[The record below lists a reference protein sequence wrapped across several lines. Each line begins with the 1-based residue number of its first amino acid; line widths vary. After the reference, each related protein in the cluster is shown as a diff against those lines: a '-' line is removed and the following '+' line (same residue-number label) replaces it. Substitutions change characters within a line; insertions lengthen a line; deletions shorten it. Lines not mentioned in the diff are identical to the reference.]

1 MFRSAAA
8 FAFAGILVE
17 GSTWSERVFSK
28 PNETKRDAKSST
40 TLASIPTQ
48 TPSVKAVPGRTDN
61 AHKRSWGSLVAPQ
74 NVVETRPEQ
83 VSVSPN
89 PRESP
94 VDSTGLSKDDK
105 LKDDTASMTP
115 AVSGSSGAG
124 EPLSRKHK
132 KMSKKAKSASPT
144 STDASAVPEPMERK
158 ESPAVPTVLDAQTE
172 SETARADS
180 ESTIS
185 LFVEFSHDRIPTII
199 IVDGCPLASTKER
212 MHVVFREQVL
222 FEFGTAFAVVH
233 RATCLTS
240 FLNEVLVPIIENRN
254 VVGSVLVRVSESVD
268 PVHVDCKS
276 IDWTKKP
283 LWIGHRGSGANCFG
297 AMLRENTIESFNNAM
312 THAGIAGIELDVSLT
327 ADGELAVFHDLT
339 YPASVNGKSSKLPV
353 ASLTYRE
360 HMRMT
365 ETPTLEQVLLS
376 LVPRNAG
383 IVIELKYPTNDAIRK
398 WPDLGKY
405 SRSQFVAR
413 VLQCLTNNAERI
425 RDRWIVLSSFDPDIT
440 WILSRALQGSAALV
454 VHNVWF
460 GHEADV
466 DQECLGHFSDTRNA
480 HAKAALEQARL
491 LGTGLAFEADY
502 ALSPGFGPEF
512 AGTSIRMFSYGRA
525 NLDHEALVSQERID
539 AFFIDDMN
547 IPSSF

>member
-1 MFRSAAA
+1 MK
-8 FAFAGILVE
+8 
-17 GSTWSERVFSK
+17 SE
-28 PNETKRDAKSST
+28 PY
-40 TLASIPTQ
+40 
-48 TPSVKAVPGRTDN
+48 
-61 AHKRSWGSLVAPQ
+61 VATSGHTVQ
-74 NVVETRPEQ
+74 M
-83 VSVSPN
+83 
-89 PRESP
+89 RE
-94 VDSTGLSKDDK
+94 L
-105 LKDDTASMTP
+105 L
-115 AVSGSSGAG
+115 
-124 EPLSRKHK
+124 
-132 KMSKKAKSASPT
+132 
-144 STDASAVPEPMERK
+144 
-158 ESPAVPTVLDAQTE
+158 
-172 SETARADS
+172 
-180 ESTIS
+180 
-185 LFVEFSHDRIPTII
+185 LFVEFSHDRIPTIVV
-199 IVDGCPLASTKER
+199 VDGCPLAPTKER
-212 MHVVFREQVL
+212 MHVVIREQVL

-276 IDWTKKP
+276 IDWAKKP

-297 AMLRENTIESFNNAM
+297 AMLRENTIESLNNAM

-365 ETPTLEQVLLS
+365 VTPTLEQVLLS

-405 SRSQFVAR
+405 SRSQLVAR
-413 VLQCLTNNAERI
+413 VLQCLTNNAEHI

-466 DQECLGHFSDTRNA
+466 DHECLGHFRDTRNA
-480 HAKAALEQARL
+480 QAKAALEQANL

-502 ALSPGFGPEF
+502 ALSPGFISEF

-525 NLDHEALVSQERID
+525 NLNPEALVSQERID

-547 IPSSF
+547 IPSLF